1 MGQSHTLLL
10 SRQTFCYSSR
20 MALKMTEEEW
30 SQFAATA
37 LVCRSCF
44 WSAEVTRP
52 QNKIWC
58 AHRVVHGWV
67 TDKPRCDGL
76 AFKYEDKDGDV

>member
-1 MGQSHTLLL
+1 
-10 SRQTFCYSSR
+10 
-20 MALKMTEEEW
+20 MTEEEW

-44 WSAEVTRP
+44 WSAEVTRQ

-58 AHRVVHGWV
+58 AHRVVYGWV
-67 TDKPRCDGL
+67 TDKPRCEGL
-76 AFKYEDKDGDV
+76 AFKYEDKRGDV

>member
-1 MGQSHTLLL
+1 
-10 SRQTFCYSSR
+10 
-20 MALKMTEEEW
+20 MALRMTEQEW

-58 AHRVVHGWV
+58 VDDAERDERGAELEHGLNAALQQTRRMLHV
-67 TDKPRCDGL
+67 QPLQVAMRG
-76 AFKYEDKDGDV
+76 